1 MKKFVCSFTLY
12 FLLALPVA
20 LQLAG
25 AQAEDVE
32 NVEDVVIEDYDTPD
46 ANITYVTL
54 AWSPNP
60 EQNIAGYIV
69 YYGRASN
76 NYSRLV
82 TVTDTTARIGVRG
95 NKTYYFAVTAFNT
108 DGLESDLSEEVHW
121 P

>member
-1 MKKFVCSFTLY
+1 MKKFLCTCNLY
-12 FLLALPVA
+12 LLLALPVA
-20 LQLAG
+20 LQLTG

-32 NVEDVVIEDYDTPD
+32 EVEDAVIEDYDAPD
-46 ANITYVTL
+46 GNVTDVRL

-60 EQNIAGYIV
+60 EPNIAGYIV

-82 TVTDTTARIGVRG
+82 TVTKTRAMIGVRG
-95 NKTYYFAVTAFNT
+95 SRTVYFAVTAFDTN
-108 DGLESDLSEEVHW
+108 GLESDLSEEVYW